1 MKKIIFLLILFS
13 LNVMAC
19 ESLKDDG
26 LKDSL
31 LFKDHGCLK
40 LTADTKDFR
49 QYSFT
54 NPSFNLL
61 AYQKVLIED
70 VIINQQPDD
79 SVTQSVL
86 DDMKRSIKNSVIKH
100 IGNYRQ
106 IVSEP
111 GPNTARLEVS
121 FSGARVSGEGI
132 GILDLLPVKALWN
145 LGKKAADKIPR
156 FPL

>member
-40 LTADTKDFR
+40 LTADTEDFR

-61 AYQKVLIED
+61 AYQNILIED
-70 VIINQQPDD
+70 VIIGKLSQNSDLIQQD
-79 SVTQSVL
+79 
-86 DDMKRSIKNSVIKH
+86 
-100 IGNYRQ
+100 
-106 IVSEP
+106 
-111 GPNTARLEVS
+111 
-121 FSGARVSGEGI
+121 
-132 GILDLLPVKALWN
+132 
-145 LGKKAADKIPR
+145 
-156 FPL
+156 